1 MTEVARVPF
10 PRINPNR
17 NQIIAVFG
25 RKGSGKSVQ
34 AREIFRAWPG
44 VDKLVIDPT
53 GDADP
58 GADLGTVTFRKLPA
72 RLSAPQEGQSH
83 VVARYIADP
92 GAPTYKEDLDRS
104 LSLALYPKDRRRLVW
119 VDEAGE
125 VFPVHLD
132 ARPNARILLQQSRHW
147 YTSLILCAPRPITLS
162 PLCLAQA
169 DRVICYDMPNPADRE
184 RIANA
189 IGWAPKDFARE
200 MDETR
205 RRGPHWSMLYVASE
219 HGLYRCPPVV
229 MSAGYKH
236 AQH

>member
-1 MTEVARVPF
+1 VTAETVAF
-10 PRINPNR
+10 PRINPNK

-58 GADLGTVTFRKLPA
+58 GLDGTAMFKRVPERLP
-72 RLSAPQEGQSH
+72 SPPEGAQH
-83 VVARYIADP
+83 VSARYVADP
-92 GAPTYKEDLDRS
+92 GSPTYKEDLDRA
-104 LSLALYPKDRRRLVW
+104 LGLALFPKERRRLIW

-125 VFPVHLD
+125 VFPTHLD
-132 ARPNARILLQQSRHW
+132 ARPNARIMLQQSRHW

-169 DRVICYDMPNPADRE
+169 DRVICYDLPNPADRE

-189 IGWAPKDFARE
+189 IGWTPRDFARE
-200 MDETR
+200 MDEIR
-205 RRGPHWSMLYVASE
+205 RRGEHWSMLYIASE
-219 HGLYRCPPVV
+219 HGLYRCPPIK

-236 AQH
+236 AQR